1 MMCYFI
7 TYVTKMSQDMRLDIV
22 SGDRLGITQEMLRVI
37 VEKGWNL
44 AQVEMYTYHTFVHIN
59 ERGISFETI
68 RKELIAIPDVTDV
81 IRVELLPG
89 EEKRKHLDTILS
101 KLPDPILDID
111 INGQIIVANIEAEKS
126 LGLTKD
132 KLEGSNICSIIPVS
146 LQQIL
151 VEDPPT
157 IDICYANKHFL
168 IDITPIFSNSKVT
181 GAVLLLQSPERLGKK
196 ISEIQSHT
204 NNNIQSIIGNSIK
217 IKNIQQ
223 QTLRFAKL
231 DFPVLITGET
241 GTGKELFARALHES
255 GKRSKAPFL
264 ALNCATLA
272 ENLLESELFGYA
284 PGAFSGA
291 HKTGK
296 PGLFEMAENGTVFL
310 DEIGEMSVYL
320 QAKLLRFL
328 QEFTFRRIGG
338 TNEIK
343 VDVRI
348 VCATHRNL
356 EKMTVKGLFRED
368 LFYRLNVLNI
378 NLPPLRER
386 SEDIHDLVNFFSIK
400 ACEQININRPK
411 FSVSAMLHLEKFQWP
426 GNIRQLQNVIFR
438 TLALSDKSIIED
450 KDICF
455 STSTSD
461 QELESYSDEDIS
473 SLEYAVEQ
481 FEKGLL
487 SKLYLNYP
495 STRKLAQRLSVSHAK
510 ISRKLKKYEIK
521 KL

>member
-1 MMCYFI
+1 
-7 TYVTKMSQDMRLDIV
+7 MRLDIT
-22 SGDRLGITQEMLRVI
+22 SADRIGITQELLSVI
-37 VEKGWNL
+37 VENGFNL
-44 AQVEMYTYHTFVHIN
+44 VSVEMYTHHTFVRIKD
-59 ERGISFETI
+59 RGISFDLI
-68 RKELIAIPDVTDV
+68 RKKLLAIPDVKDV
-81 IRVELLPG
+81 TRIELCP
-89 EEKRKHLDTILS
+89 EEVKRKHLDTIIS

-111 INGQIIVANIEAEKS
+111 ISGKIIVANIEAEKA

-132 KLEGSNICSIIPVS
+132 RLEGHNICDIIPLN
-146 LQQIL
+146 LQDIL
-151 VEDPPT
+151 VESPPP
-157 IDICYANKHFL
+157 IDICYTNKHFL
-168 IDITPIFSNSKVT
+168 IDITPIYSNSKVT

-196 ISEIQSHT
+196 ISEIQSYEGE
-204 NNNIQSIIGNSIK
+204 NIQSIIGHSIK

-255 GKRSKAPFL
+255 GKRVKAPFL
-264 ALNCATLA
+264 AINCATLA

-291 HKTGK
+291 QKTGK
-296 PGLFEMAENGTVFL
+296 LGLFEMAKNGTIFL
-310 DEIGEMSVYL
+310 DEIGEMSIYL

-328 QEFTFRRIGG
+328 QDFTFRRIGG

-356 EKMTVKGLFRED
+356 EHMTAKGLFRED
-368 LFYRLNVLNI
+368 LYYRLNVLSI
-378 NLPPLRER
+378 DLPSLRDR

-400 ACEQININRPK
+400 ACEQINIDLPK
-411 FSVSAMLHLEKFQWP
+411 YSKSAMVRLEKFKWP

-438 TLALSDKSIIED
+438 TLALTDKNTIED

-455 STSTSD
+455 STSTTD
-461 QELESYSDEDIS
+461 RELESFSDSNIS
-473 SLEYAVEQ
+473 SLDYAVEQ
-481 FEKGLL
+481 FEKNLL
-487 SKLYLNYP
+487 SQLYVNYP

-510 ISRKLKKYEIK
+510 ISRKLQKYKIK
-521 KL
+521 KVEL